1 MPKSERKNFTKEY
14 IKSLPVLN
22 KIYFVDDARC
32 QGLRCKITPK
42 GSKIFL
48 VYKKKDSKL
57 IYTTIGKF
65 GVVSVEK
72 ARYAADEI
80 LHNIATGKYISEK
93 DALKQQKEI
102 EDKILTLSL
111 LFEKYIERHARLYTK
126 ENSVIENQG
135 YYDRYLKKWNDRK
148 IDDITRDE
156 LEDYIGK
163 LNKKISPF
171 TANRVLTLIRHM
183 YNKAIEW
190 RYASFNP
197 TLGIRKFKTK
207 SRDRFLQ
214 PDEVKTFFAAIDSV
228 PEIVPRAYFY
238 MALYTG
244 QRKQNVLAMRWD
256 QIDFVNALWHI
267 PETKNGE
274 PLTVPL
280 IPQAMER
287 LNLLKQ
293 EIQEKINAL
302 LDEETKDLEQ
312 KPPRTDF
319 QRMEAEARHCRIEE
333 YAKHAAEWVFPS
345 EKGVTGHLK
354 DPKKFWKRVLD
365 RAGIDNMRIHD
376 IRRTLG
382 SYEAIAG
389 VNLPTISRSLGHRTM
404 RSTQVYARLNVD
416 PVRNAMTKAISM
428 IEDIREG
435 KTREKSSK

>member
-1 MPKSERKNFTKEY
+1 MPNSERKNFTKEY
-14 IKSLPVLN
+14 IKNLPVSN

-32 QGLRCKITPK
+32 HGLRCKITPK

-48 VYKKKDSKL
+48 VYKKKDNKL

-65 GVVSVEK
+65 GVISVEK
-72 ARYAADEI
+72 ARYTADEI
-80 LHNIATGKYISEK
+80 LHSIATGNYISEK
-93 DALKQQKEI
+93 EAQKQKE
-102 EDKILTLSL
+102 EAEVQILTLRQ
-111 LFEKYIERHARLYTK
+111 LFEKYLERHARLYTK
-126 ENSVIENQG
+126 ESSVIENQG

-171 TANRVLTLIRHM
+171 TANRVLTLVRHM

-190 RYASFNP
+190 RYATLNP

-280 IPQAMER
+280 IPQAIER
-287 LNLLKQ
+287 LNTLKDEVQ
-293 EIQEKINAL
+293 AKIDTMLNA
-302 LDEETKDLEQ
+302 EAEDLKN

-319 QRMEAEARHCRIEE
+319 QRMEADARHCRIEE
-333 YAKHAAEWVFPS
+333 YAKHAREWVFPS
-345 EKGVTGHLK
+345 EKGATGHLK

-365 RAGIDNMRIHD
+365 RAGIENMRIHD

-382 SYEAIAG
+382 SYEAIVG

-416 PVRNAMTKAISM
+416 PVRNAMSRAVNM
-428 IEDIREG
+428 IENIREG
-435 KTREKSSK
+435 KTEKA